1 MIRSNVGNVVTNAM
15 QIASVSAH
23 TAAGMVR
30 SAKKDKLAQAQNAL
44 NNLSDEERSRYVQ
57 MQADKMREQT
67 EQYYGKASSPTQH
80 MSLQEQ
86 EDYQSAVAE
95 SRRKFTKKQFEQ
107 DDETESVD
115 DIMQGLELKVN
126 SPQGEELALKPRT
139 DVQWLD
145 DWKST
150 WKKVSDLKKEKRS
163 LDKAKKE
170 TEGGE
175 E

>member
-15 QIASVSAH
+15 QIGSVSAH

-30 SAKKDKLAQAQNAL
+30 SAKKEKLAQAQNAL

-57 MQADKMREQT
+57 MQADKMREQI
-67 EQYYGKASSPTQH
+67 EQYYGQASSPTQH

-86 EDYQSAVAE
+86 SDYQSAVAE
-95 SRRKFTKKQFEQ
+95 SRRKFTKKQFEPEDGEQ
-107 DDETESVD
+107 SVD

-126 SPQGEELALKPRT
+126 SPQGEELAIKPRT

>member
-15 QIASVSAH
+15 QIGSVSAH

-30 SAKKDKLAQAQNAL
+30 GAKKEKLAQAQNAL

-67 EQYYGKASSPTQH
+67 EQYYGQASSPTQH

-86 EDYQSAVAE
+86 ADYQSAVAE
-95 SRRKFTKKQFEQ
+95 SRRKFTKKQFEPEDGEQ
-107 DDETESVD
+107 SVD
-115 DIMQGLELKVN
+115 DIMQGLELKVD
-126 SPQGEELALKPRT
+126 SPQGEELVIKSRT

>member
-15 QIASVSAH
+15 QIGSVSAH

-30 SAKKDKLAQAQNAL
+30 GAKKEKLAQAQNAL
-44 NNLSDEERSRYVQ
+44 NNLSEEERSRYVQ

-67 EQYYGKASSPTQH
+67 EQYYRQASSPTQH

-86 EDYQSAVAE
+86 SDYQSAVAE
-95 SRRKFTKKQFEQ
+95 SRRKFTKKQFEPEDGEQ
-107 DDETESVD
+107 SVD
-115 DIMQGLELKVN
+115 DIMQGLELKVD
-126 SPQGEELALKPRT
+126 SPQGEELSIKSRT
-139 DVQWLD
+139 DIQWLD

>member
-15 QIASVSAH
+15 QIGSVSAH
-23 TAAGMVR
+23 TAAGIVR
-30 SAKKDKLAQAQNAL
+30 GAKKEKLAQAQNAL
-44 NNLSDEERSRYVQ
+44 NNLSEEERSRYVQ

-67 EQYYGKASSPTQH
+67 EQYYGQASSPTQH

-86 EDYQSAVAE
+86 SDYQSAVAE
-95 SRRKFTKKQFEQ
+95 SRRKFTKKQFEPEDGEQ
-107 DDETESVD
+107 SVD

-126 SPQGEELALKPRT
+126 SPQGDELALKSRT